1 VPENKSKFKKSA
13 LSALFALTLTLT
25 GCAELPADA
34 PISKVDY
41 KACVIS
47 EKDPLPS
54 PLTEI
59 ADYAVKQAVVTYGIN
74 RNSSSVIAEKFASA
88 VSKEIKRKCNLVVVA
103 GFGFAA
109 QMGEVAKSYPKAN
122 FVFVSD
128 RIHSSLVRSN
138 IENLVAYSVDTY
150 EAGYLS
156 GFLAAGLTGNSK
168 VLTAVCPTIGMRESF
183 VKGMTAGMANFS
195 DATGNKVEEQIL
207 IDFLPPNGPNQPDV
221 YISAGCPAEND
232 VSRLEQTEMK
242 LVAYGRDRYSDPAF
256 EKVKSRIAAT
266 IQPQLGT
273 RILDVIG
280 SDLEGDF
287 IGGTLGSFTATFG
300 NGGLELSPE
309 HDVNLP
315 PALLERLRVAAN
327 DYEASLK

>member
-1 VPENKSKFKKSA
+1 MPENKSKFKKSA
-13 LSALFALTLTLT
+13 FSALFALTLTLT

-59 ADYAVKQAVVTYGIN
+59 ADYAVKQAVVTYGIT
-74 RNSSSVIAEKFASA
+74 RDSSSVIPEKFAVTVA
-88 VSKEIKRKCNLVVVA
+88 KQIKRSCNLLVVS
-103 GFGFAA
+103 GYGFAA
-109 QMGEVAKSYPKAN
+109 QLADVAKGNPKVN

-128 RIHSSLVRSN
+128 RAHSSLVRSN
-138 IENLVAYSVDTY
+138 IENLVVYSVDTY

-156 GFLAAGLTGNSK
+156 GFLAAGLTGNGK
-168 VLTAVCPTIGMRESF
+168 VLTAVCPIIGMYGAF
-183 VKGMTAGMANFS
+183 VKGMGAGMTNYTEV
-195 DATGNKVEEQIL
+195 TGNKVDEQIL
-207 IDFLPPNGPNQPDV
+207 FDFLPPNGPNQPDV
-221 YISAGCPAEND
+221 YIGAGCPPENE
-232 VSRLEQTEMK
+232 VSRLDQTEMK
-242 LVAYGRDRYSDPAF
+242 LVAYGRDRYADPAF

-300 NGGLELSPE
+300 NGGLEVSPE

-315 PALLERLRVAAN
+315 PALLERLRVAAA